1 MSSSANHITASDAEG
16 QACAMELALRD
27 AGLAPVDIGLVH
39 AHATSTESGTAVFM
53 DVVGRRFD
61 EIRAAAP

>member
-1 MSSSANHITASDAEG
+1 
-16 QACAMELALRD
+16 MELALRD
-27 AGLAPVDIGLVH
+27 AGLAPADIGLVH